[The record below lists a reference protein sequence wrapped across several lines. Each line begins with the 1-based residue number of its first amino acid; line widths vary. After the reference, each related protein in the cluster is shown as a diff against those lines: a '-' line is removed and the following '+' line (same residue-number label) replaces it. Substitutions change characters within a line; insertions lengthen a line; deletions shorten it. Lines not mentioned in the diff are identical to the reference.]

1 MRKTIVMPGLQIPG
15 SEYFPFLTSS
25 EPVADDVKNDL
36 IKLEQRMTAMLNSRT
51 LPSFFKTPDEINADF
66 NRKVASS
73 KPEFINYSDTL
84 DGCMNIQQ
92 SLLKNEGYMEENY

>member
-1 MRKTIVMPGLQIPG
+1 MPRLKIQGT
-15 SEYFPFLTSS
+15 EEFPFLSTSDP
-25 EPVADDVKNDL
+25 EVGDVKGDM
-36 IKLEQRMTAMLNSRT
+36 IRLEQRMTAMLNSRT

-66 NRKVASS
+66 YKRPVERKT
-73 KPEFINYSDTL
+73 EFINYSDTL

>member
-1 MRKTIVMPGLQIPG
+1 MPRLEIPG
-15 SEYFPFLTSS
+15 TDLFPFLTPS
-25 EPVADDVKNDL
+25 EPVAADVKNDM
-36 IKLEQRMTAMLNSRT
+36 IRLEQRMTAMLGSRS

-66 NRKVASS
+66 YRKISGH

>member
-1 MRKTIVMPGLQIPG
+1 MPRLEITGMEL
-15 SEYFPFLTSS
+15 FPFQMPS
-25 EPVADDVKNDL
+25 EPVTADVKNEM
-36 IKLEQRMTAMLNSRT
+36 IRLEQRMTAMLNGRS

-66 NRKVASS
+66 NRKTVG

-92 SLLKNEGYMEENY
+92 SLMKNEGYMEENY